1 MNANKLSWN
10 KNALCESWYI
20 NVRFKSIQSSRK
32 IWFDNSYIKK
42 YLDIISIA
50 RFDKIEIFSQ
60 HYGSEVINNIQ
71 LKW

>member
-10 KNALCESWYI
+10 KNTLCESWYI

-32 IWFDNSYIKK
+32 IWFDNSYIRK
-42 YLDIISIA
+42 IVT
-50 RFDKIEIFSQ
+50 RVDKIEIFLQ

-71 LKW
+71 FKW